1 MGQQAPG
8 GVMPKQ
14 VGSGSAGHFTEGHWR
29 MFLSVISPGNKV
41 TIKNGRIVWKP
52 HKIYI
57 GRYALF
63 AVRVQNAHSQQNT
76 VEVV

>member
-14 VGSGSAGHFTEGHWR
+14 VGSGSGGHFTEGHWW

-41 TIKNGRIVWKP
+41 TIKNCFETKSFMHYVLSAP
-52 HKIYI
+52 
-57 GRYALF
+57 
-63 AVRVQNAHSQQNT
+63 
-76 VEVV
+76 